1 MGKRTNTLRHGL
13 FGALLLALAGPA
25 MTAAQAQTDTPTVDA
40 PKASAPTVI
49 RLGVP
54 DAAVGPRSSSG
65 TATVDYAYVHKLF
78 EQEFAKEG
86 IEIRWA
92 FFKNAGPA
100 INEAFANEQIDVAF
114 LGDLAAIIGES
125 AGNETR
131 LLAASS
137 RGLNGYLGV
146 VPGSGHDSLES
157 LRGKTLGVWLGTASH
172 LSLDAVLARNGYSA
186 KDFRLISLDGG
197 AALAALAAKRVD
209 AVWSAAGM
217 LALRNRGLAEI
228 PLSTQGGDGTGTIAV
243 TMLGASAFVERY
255 PDITERL
262 VRVVVQSA
270 HWGSEPGN
278 TQAVID
284 LLTQQTNLPKELMA
298 QELQGE
304 ALSRRNSPLLDDY
317 FLKHLQYGANAA
329 LEAQLIRTPV
339 DVQRW
344 AEPRFL
350 AQALKE
356 LDLQNYWPQ
365 REAYVDP
372 WH

>member
-1 MGKRTNTLRHGL
+1 MRRKVPLHGL
-13 FGALLLALAGPA
+13 LAALLLAVAG
-25 MTAAQAQTDTPTVDA
+25 TAAAEPA
-40 PKASAPTVI
+40 PHVI
-49 RLGVP
+49 RMGVP
-54 DAAVGPRSSSG
+54 DASVGAHSSSG
-65 TATVDYAYVHKLF
+65 TPTVDYAYTQKLF
-78 EQEFAKEG
+78 EQEFAKDG
-86 IEIRWA
+86 IEIQWA

-125 AGNETR
+125 AGNRTR

-157 LRGKTLGVWLGTASH
+157 LRGKTIGVWLGTAGH
-172 LSLDAVLARNGYSA
+172 LSLEAILTRHGYSD
-186 KDFRLISLDGG
+186 KDFRLISLDNSAG
-197 AALAALAAKRVD
+197 LAALAAKRID
-209 AVWSAAGM
+209 AVWSAAGV

-243 TMLGASAFVERY
+243 TMLGASDFIEQY
-255 PDITERL
+255 PAVTQRL
-262 VRVVVQSA
+262 VRVLVQSA
-270 HWGSEPGN
+270 YWGSQPQN

-284 LLTQQTNLPKELMA
+284 LLIQQTGMPPELMT

-304 ALSRRNSPLLDDY
+304 ALARRNSPLLDDY

-329 LEAQLIRTPV
+329 FATHLIRTPV

-350 AQALKE
+350 DQALAE
-356 LDLQNYWPQ
+356 LNLKDYWPQ
-365 REAYVDP
+365 REAYDNP

>member
-1 MGKRTNTLRHGL
+1 MPSTLPCL
-13 FGALLLALAGPA
+13 FAALLLSLAGIT
-25 MTAAQAQTDTPTVDA
+25 MAAP
-40 PKASAPTVI
+40 APTVI
-49 RLGVP
+49 RLAVP
-54 DAAVGPRSSSG
+54 DASVGQHASSG
-65 TATVDYAYVHKLF
+65 TPTVDYVYTQKLF
-78 EQEFAKEG
+78 EQEFAKDG

-125 AGNETR
+125 AGNRTR

-146 VPGSGHDSLES
+146 VPGSGHTSLES
-157 LRGKTLGVWLGTASH
+157 LRGKTIGVWLGTAGH
-172 LSLDAVLARNGYSA
+172 LSLEAVLTRHGYSD
-186 KDFRLISLDGG
+186 KDFRLISLDNNAG
-197 AALAALAAKRVD
+197 LAALAARRID
-209 AVWSAAGM
+209 AVWSAAGV

-243 TMLGASAFVERY
+243 TLLGASDFVERY
-255 PDITERL
+255 PQITQRL
-262 VRVVVQSA
+262 VRVLVQSA
-270 HWGSEPGN
+270 YWGSQPDN
-278 TQAVID
+278 RQAVID
-284 LLTQQTNLPKELMA
+284 LLIQQTGMPPELMA

-304 ALSRRNSPLLDDY
+304 ALARRNSPLLDAY
-317 FLKHLQYGANAA
+317 FLQHLQYGANAA
-329 LEAQLIRTPV
+329 FAQQLIRQPV

-350 AQALKE
+350 TQALNE
-356 LDLQNYWPQ
+356 LNLQTYWPQ

>member
-1 MGKRTNTLRHGL
+1 MAKRNPLHGL
-13 FGALLLALAGPA
+13 LAALLLNLTGLAVAAEPA
-25 MTAAQAQTDTPTVDA
+25 PQ
-40 PKASAPTVI
+40 VI

-54 DAAVGPRSSSG
+54 DASVGQHSSSG
-65 TATVDYAYVHKLF
+65 TATVDYAYVQRLF
-78 EQEFAKEG
+78 EQEFAKDG

-100 INEAFANEQIDVAF
+100 INEAFANEQIDFAF

-125 AGNETR
+125 AGNRTR
-131 LLAASS
+131 LLAATS

-157 LRGKTLGVWLGTASH
+157 LRGKTIGVWLGTAGH
-172 LSLDAVLARNGYSA
+172 LSLEAVLTSHGYSD
-186 KDFRLISLDGG
+186 KDFRLISLDNSAG
-197 AALAALAAKRVD
+197 LAALAAKRID
-209 AVWSAAGM
+209 AVWSAAGV

-243 TMLGASAFVERY
+243 TLLGASDFIERY
-255 PDITERL
+255 PAITQRL
-262 VRVVVQSA
+262 VRSVVQSA
-270 HWGSEPGN
+270 YWGSQPEH

-284 LLTQQTNLPKELMA
+284 LLIQQTGMPPELMT

-329 LEAQLIRTPV
+329 FATQLIRTPV
-339 DVQRW
+339 DVRRW

-350 AQALKE
+350 DQALAE
-356 LDLQNYWPQ
+356 LNLKDYWPQ

>member
-1 MGKRTNTLRHGL
+1 MRNRANALL
-13 FGALLLALAGPA
+13 AALLLTLAGTTLATPPP
-25 MTAAQAQTDTPTVDA
+25 QASEPR
-40 PKASAPTVI
+40 VI
-49 RLGVP
+49 RFGVP
-54 DAAVGPRSSSG
+54 DAAVGARSSSG
-65 TATVDYAYVHKLF
+65 TATVDYAYVNKLF
-78 EQEFAKEG
+78 EQEFAKDG

-125 AGNETR
+125 AGNRTR

-146 VPGSGHDSLES
+146 VPGCGHDSLES
-157 LRGKTLGVWLGTASH
+157 LRGKTIGVWLGTAGH
-172 LSLDAVLARNGYSA
+172 LSLEAVLTRHGYSD
-186 KDFRLISLDGG
+186 KDFRLISLDNS
-197 AALAALAAKRVD
+197 ASLAALAAKRID
-209 AVWSAAGM
+209 AVWSAAGV

-228 PLSTQGGDGTGTIAV
+228 PLSTQGSDGTGTIAV
-243 TMLGASAFVERY
+243 TMLGASDFIERY
-255 PDITERL
+255 PAITQRL
-262 VRVVVQSA
+262 VRVLVQSA
-270 HWGSEPGN
+270 YWGSQPEH

-284 LLTQQTNLPKELMA
+284 LLIQQTGMPPELMA

-329 LEAQLIRTPV
+329 LKAKLIRAPV

-344 AEPRFL
+344 AEPHFL

-356 LDLQNYWPQ
+356 LDLQHYWPQ